1 MAERSA
7 SHNSPGE
14 DSAGPVPKLAP
25 MNAPIVRLIVRSAA
39 LLALA
44 LGFVVGSAGLAAAQ
58 LPELPIPGGEEAPE
72 GEETPE
78 ETPDPEGGSPLPEE
92 LDPLLDPLQP
102 VLDPLQPVLDQI
114 PGAGAPEDGEDPAEG
129 TDGTET
135 EDDASTPA
143 PTAASPSAAGAATLP
158 RTGGTVAIGFA
169 AAAAAGG
176 LVLRRL
182 LRV

>member
-1 MAERSA
+1 M
-7 SHNSPGE
+7 
-14 DSAGPVPKLAP
+14 PKWIR
-25 MNAPIVRLIVRSAA
+25 MTAPILRLIVRSAA

-44 LGFVVGSAGLAAAQ
+44 VGFVVGSAGLAAAQ
-58 LPELPIPGGEEAPE
+58 LPELPAPGGEEAPD

-78 ETPDPEGGSPLPEE
+78 ETPAPEGESPLPEE
-92 LDPLLDPLQP
+92 LDPVLDPLQP

-114 PGAGAPEDGEDPAEG
+114 PGAGAPEEGEDTA
-129 TDGTET
+129 DGTET
-135 EDDASTPA
+135 EGEATTPT
-143 PTAASPSAAGAATLP
+143 PSPAATSAAGAATLP

-169 AAAAAGG
+169 GAAAAAG

>member
-1 MAERSA
+1 MT
-7 SHNSPGE
+7 
-14 DSAGPVPKLAP
+14 
-25 MNAPIVRLIVRSAA
+25 APILRLIVRSAA

-44 LGFVVGSAGLAAAQ
+44 FGFVVGSAGFAGAQ
-58 LPELPIPGGEEAPE
+58 LPELPAPGGEEAPD

-78 ETPDPEGGSPLPEE
+78 ETPTPDGEGESPLPEE
-92 LDPLLDPLQP
+92 LDP

-114 PGAGAPEDGEDPAEG
+114 PGADAPEDGEDPAEG

-135 EDDASTPA
+135 EGDAATPA
-143 PTAASPSAAGAATLP
+143 PASPSAAGAATLP

-169 AAAAAGG
+169 GAAAAAG